1 MKKVI
6 RLTESDLI
14 RMVKSVLIEQS
25 EKSVIIYNDVTEKKI
40 NNSVIITGTPKKVG
54 TSPTIEVSA
63 QIVGSPE
70 RKGKLEVHCDGEYR
84 KFYFYETTQ
93 GKGLSVTVNG
103 YNKKA
108 SDSFCSVYKTA
119 TKVGGESC
127 LIQGGF
133 KKTMV
138 GGPMT
143 KSEMYVKSINGKTHQ
158 LDVDGY
164 ARIVEKDGTESIGK
178 WVCDMSSPH
187 KVKFLNLKSKPI
199 MPM

>member
-6 RLTESDLI
+6 RLTEDDLTRLVRRVI
-14 RMVKSVLIEQS
+14 KEQS
-25 EKSVIIYNDVTEKKI
+25 EKSVIIYNDAAEKKI
-40 NNSVIITGTPKKVG
+40 NDAVIITGTPKKVG

-70 RKGKLEVHCDGEYR
+70 RKGKLQVNCDGEYAT
-84 KFYFYETTQ
+84 FYFYEATQ
-93 GKGLSVTVNG
+93 GKGLSITVNG

-119 TKVGGESC
+119 TKVDESC

-133 KKTMV
+133 TKKMV

-143 KSEMYVKSINGKTHQ
+143 KSEVYQKSINGKTHQ
-158 LDVDGY
+158 LNVDGY
-164 ARIVEKDGTESIGK
+164 ARIIENDEMESIGK

-187 KVKFLNLKSKPI
+187 KVKFLNLRSRRI